1 MHHIGVVVDNWENT
15 QKFYMEVMGGKNSSV
30 VFDFRPNIGE
40 FQDDILDA
48 QEHNVSQ
55 PDWGIPEIGKWIGS
69 TSTNDLRVEPHLQ
82 FT

>member
-30 VFDFRPNIGE
+30 EFDFRPNIGE

-48 QEHNVSQ
+48 QEDGVLR
-55 PDWGIPEIGKWIGS
+55 PDYGIPEIGKQIGS
-69 TSTNDLRVEPHLQ
+69 TSTNYPRV
-82 FT
+82 